1 MGSSLFGGRG
11 EGLVVG
17 SREERGEGRGGIG
30 WTYQEPGTDWM
41 TILCSWTPE
50 ARSLA
55 FAPARRGSM
64 IWCGGRQCRGL
75 DGSVG
80 SGMSAY
86 GHVPAGMDD
95 SNAQGASIVLLCFAG
110 AF

>member
-1 MGSSLFGGRG
+1 
-11 EGLVVG
+11 
-17 SREERGEGRGGIG
+17 
-30 WTYQEPGTDWM
+30 
-41 TILCSWTPE
+41 
-50 ARSLA
+50 
-55 FAPARRGSM
+55 M